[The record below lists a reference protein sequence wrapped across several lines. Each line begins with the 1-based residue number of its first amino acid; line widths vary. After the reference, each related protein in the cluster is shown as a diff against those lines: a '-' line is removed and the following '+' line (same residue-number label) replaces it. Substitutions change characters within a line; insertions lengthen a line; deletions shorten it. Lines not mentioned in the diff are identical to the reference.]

1 MPALGAGARKSVRVR
16 IPPPAQPMS
25 ARLRSSEHVFVPTS
39 ESHSGA
45 VDTVWTHFFGQYL
58 VCKLTATTSRS
69 VSNRRAWTRNVTL
82 GSLCPSIRAS
92 ANTTTSGGAGMH
104 APTFSGR
111 TNELLT
117 VWVCSALSR
126 SGDAS
131 MAVRCINSRRR
142 ARQPSAIRLQLRR
155 GRPPSSNLYC
165 YIKI

>member
-1 MPALGAGARKSVRVR
+1 
-16 IPPPAQPMS
+16 MS

-131 MAVRCINSRRR
+131 MAVRCINSTT
-142 ARQPSAIRLQLRR
+142 PGTPAICDPPPAPP
-155 GRPPSSNLYC
+155 GPPPSSNLYC